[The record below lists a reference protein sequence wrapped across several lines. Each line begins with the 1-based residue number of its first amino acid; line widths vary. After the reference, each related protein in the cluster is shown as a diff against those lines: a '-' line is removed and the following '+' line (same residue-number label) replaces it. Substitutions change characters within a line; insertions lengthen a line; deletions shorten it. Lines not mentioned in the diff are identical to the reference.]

1 MPHPFPHLPRCGCL
15 AAIGVAFSPGLL
27 HAQSTSDAPTPV
39 VITGNPLRST
49 DVAAP
54 TNVLSGESLVL
65 RRGATLGETLDRMP
79 GVSSSYFG
87 PNANRPVIR
96 GQDSDRIRILSNS
109 GVALD
114 AYASG
119 QVILTQAARRPPFF
133 RKRSTSGAGAVRRC
147 GWPGAS
153 AAAQGRP

>member
-96 GQDSDRIRILSNS
+96 GQDPAVGDHIRILNS
-109 GVALD
+109 GVALVC
-114 AYASG
+114 AEPMTMRCS
-119 QVILTQAARRPPFF
+119 RPCRQHVEVP
-133 RKRSTSGAGAVRRC
+133 RGPLR
-147 GWPGAS
+147 
-153 AAAQGRP
+153 

>member
-96 GQDSDRIRILSNS
+96 GQDHSCRTRTRRWPHQP
-109 GVALD
+109 
-114 AYASG
+114 
-119 QVILTQAARRPPFF
+119 QVPGPVKPT
-133 RKRSTSGAGAVRRC
+133 VRR
-147 GWPGAS
+147 
-153 AAAQGRP
+153 